1 MKKVIL
7 ASTVALSILG
17 FTQATV
23 QAQEN
28 KAESVRENV
37 TIPHSNTSKIENQEK
52 SKENLEK
59 TDNSSKID
67 DKEEKIEKKPEETK
81 VEKIKEGWQ
90 EENNNW
96 RFYEHNK
103 PVTDWK
109 KIQGKWYYFNKD
121 GNRLSNTTFDGYVF
135 NKDGVMA
142 ENGWNFIDGK
152 WYFANSS
159 GKISQNKLEK
169 INDSWYYFDKDGI
182 MLSNTTINSYLLT
195 NSGAMAENK

>member
-59 TDNSSKID
+59 TDNSSKMD

-90 EENNNW
+90 E
-96 RFYEHNK
+96 
-103 PVTDWK
+103 
-109 KIQGKWYYFNKD
+109 
-121 GNRLSNTTFDGYVF
+121 
-135 NKDGVMA
+135 
-142 ENGWNFIDGK
+142 
-152 WYFANSS
+152 
-159 GKISQNKLEK
+159 
-169 INDSWYYFDKDGI
+169 
-182 MLSNTTINSYLLT
+182 
-195 NSGAMAENK
+195 